1 MASSPRSA
9 EQRGSEPILRVQG
22 VSKNFGGIAA
32 LKHVSFD
39 MVLGEVRAICG
50 ENGAGKSTLVK
61 IITGVYRPD
70 EGSVSIAGD
79 AQPIA
84 NPRQAQA
91 RGVAFVA
98 QELSLCSDLSVE
110 DNIWLGALH
119 VPLFHKRAQFSQDA
133 RAALE

>member
-91 RGVAFVA
+91 RGARVERTASLAVPRLADVAAYGAAA
-98 QELSLCSDLSVE
+98 QQCAV
-110 DNIWLGALH
+110 LGQRPLQAVCVGH
-119 VPLFHKRAQFSQDA
+119 V
-133 RAALE
+133 